1 MHFTDSVSSSGDS
14 SNTFERRHHARQA
27 PHSLSYIHLDETNGG
42 ILINLSEGGLAVQ
55 AAMSVMEDAL
65 PRVRLQAP
73 QSHGWLEASARVIWT
88 SDSRRMV
95 GIQFVE
101 FPEDFRQQLREW
113 LSEEAAVNSHQA
125 GAGEPPSE
133 ADHDATSEKISSK
146 RERAMSLPRVQPRSK
161 DFDLA
166 TITPAEV
173 MSVSRSAHAIQ
184 EPAAQA
190 VPRIAAPAV
199 ETSEPESKKADS
211 RGRYVPV
218 LVMLAVISL
227 VAGWEA
233 GRGNLSSTFAALVKP
248 SAAASA
254 PGSVDSMRASA
265 ASVAAAQFEVVDAN
279 NQSWLVPFSGPTT
292 APQGAALP
300 ALPPQAPA
308 PVSRTAPVDNG
319 KRGFQSLTFVAPKSA
334 GHQSGLQ
341 SGSQAPVLPTQASGL
356 GNAFPNA
363 FGDTSP
369 RSSLTPPSTTTTASD
384 LVPASVIRR
393 VSPTYPKGALDQ
405 RIYGVVQIHA
415 RINED
420 GSVSD
425 VKATSGSPLLTSA
438 AVDAVR
444 KWQYKAETLDG
455 RPVASDIN
463 VTVTFALP
471 Q

>member
-1 MHFTDSVSSSGDS
+1 MTVARTGAS
-14 SNTFERRHHARQA
+14 HAMKE
-27 PHSLSYIHLDETNGG
+27 P
-42 ILINLSEGGLAVQ
+42 
-55 AAMSVMEDAL
+55 VMPAL
-65 PRVRLQAP
+65 PRA
-73 QSHGWLEASARVIWT
+73 
-88 SDSRRMV
+88 
-95 GIQFVE
+95 
-101 FPEDFRQQLREW
+101 
-113 LSEEAAVNSHQA
+113 
-125 GAGEPPSE
+125 
-133 ADHDATSEKISSK
+133 
-146 RERAMSLPRVQPRSK
+146 
-161 DFDLA
+161 
-166 TITPAEV
+166 
-173 MSVSRSAHAIQ
+173 
-184 EPAAQA
+184 
-190 VPRIAAPAV
+190 AAPVVA
-199 ETSEPESKKADS
+199 TSEPENKKAGR
-211 RGRYVPV
+211 RGRYIPA
-218 LVMLAVISL
+218 LVILATFSL
-227 VAGWEA
+227 AAGWEA
-233 GRGNLSSTFAALVKP
+233 GRGNLPATFAALVKP
-248 SAAASA
+248 SAAAA
-254 PGSVDSMRASA
+254 VPGSGGSMLRASA
-265 ASVAAAQFEVVDAN
+265 ASAAAAQFEIVDAN
-279 NQSWLVPFSGPTT
+279 NQSWLVPFSGPT
-292 APQGAALP
+292 AVAQGAPLP
-300 ALPPQAPA
+300 ALPPQPPT

-393 VSPTYPKGALDQ
+393 VNPTYPKGALDQ